1 MKKNKLIFLLLGC
14 VILWSCTQPTN
25 IITQDDTVIK
35 LDTPKIEGIAY
46 PGVNYIYWSNVQ
58 NAFNG
63 YDLRVY
69 RIDDGKNILIES
81 ESKHFPKNTTYYKD
95 TNISDGEKK
104 RYEVV
109 ASGDQKG
116 RAVFYSES
124 SAGDVTLTGIVPSL
138 STKPL
143 DFEEY
148 EKNYNADDITN
159 NKLSSSNISLVKD
172 EKLGFYRVS
181 FPVKPY
187 LKYKVFADYGNT
199 YEIYG
204 VHDVFVGEYSDI
216 SAPLNSTA
224 TISGVADHSGTYKI
238 TIEVTSANGKYIG
251 FNEIKS
257 FSTIEFETLELLD
270 DTFEYEISFDE
281 NNNRQIT
288 WNANKYK
295 DGSYVPTYDYYFY
308 YTEFGKKE
316 YNLYPGNVSTISGGI
331 TNTSPKYTM
340 KFVFPDESKMYSFI
354 VIISNGSKI
363 KFMGEMNGEI
373 YEQQIVSADLS
384 LVGRYVSEN
393 TIKLSWNPAKYTN
406 DSVVPLSQY
415 TVYAKEKGADDSEY
429 KQVVTEIKEK
439 TDINGV
445 SSVYTEISVENNK
458 VSYDYLVTY
467 TESAKI
473 YQAKCN
479 VGIFSKNI
487 LSADLSLVGQY
498 VSENTIKLSWNPAK
512 YTNDSVVPL
521 SQYTVYAKE
530 KGADDSEYKQV
541 VTEIKYTRNNSGIY
555 AEVEIVNNNVSYDF
569 LVSYM
574 NNNFIYQSRTRVPV
588 YNKDTVQISNNII
601 NFNWIAADTD
611 ELANDLEVIVAL
623 DENQKLSSIKYETS
637 SNEEE
642 AILLAENGK
651 ALEFEK
657 GYTYYVFTLKNVG
670 DTTNCYTAID
680 VVVSEEGKIDN
691 YVSKAI
697 KYNAITNPVTVSDI
711 KINCNNNDNMLDDV
725 SFYVSANNINQKIT
739 IKYAVSQSQST
750 ALKLL
755 ETSKVETLVTDL
767 SGYKFYEFDAN
778 KYAVLRNIPTG
789 NYFAVKIIV
798 SETGKSDYEIE
809 KVSNNCSAIGDNVT
823 SPATINVSW
832 KALDSEESIANDLH
846 AIIETEINQTIS
858 GISYATATKEEY
870 AADSS
875 ILNNRLD
882 SKDAINVGLN
892 NIYELYRTEDKIVY
906 EFIKKD
912 FDVGT
917 YLILKVTTS
926 ENAKLDCQETKVT
939 ESPVIENIV
948 EILDTAQPVIS
959 DNLKF
964 TSANFDS
971 NFNDIYLSDID
982 FRIDVSQKIESI
994 TYVYAETIEK
1004 AKELLISTSSEVQ
1017 NVWIPQ
1023 EYYLET
1029 SVQDGVSKL
1038 TKLYKPWETI
1048 WNVPAGNYV
1057 VLAVKVSQPGYN
1069 SVIKYVYTEA
1079 YYNDDAGYNVPA
1091 VATQREITSPVVFEV
1106 DDNKNYE
1113 YVKLVLQ
1120 ENYPYD
1126 SQSNY
1131 EYTLQRTLEKYY
1143 QEDNPIW
1150 EDISLDTT
1158 VYYGSG
1164 YEFYYADIPVG
1175 SNVYRLTKT
1184 RIATGESVVL
1194 DRKVVVSYYVDA
1206 PAITIGSYENGN
1218 IVINSTELIDNRY
1231 DRIDKYD
1238 YSLELVLP
1246 NGLVEKENCSWTVD
1260 SEYFD
1265 DNYTQYKLNAT
1276 ITDFD
1281 AIISKYNLFDFWG
1294 NPLNINVRLTKTR
1307 TIDTNYY
1314 DSESTNFYA
1323 SKGISATVDN
1333 SIPTLELTATGNY
1346 FAATNGFDSY
1356 TWYVNGTE
1364 YIADGFNVTIPVYN
1378 FSYGQN
1384 TVMVVA
1390 KKGNITTSAS
1400 VDYIKNR

>member
-1 MKKNKLIFLLLGC
+1 MKKNKLIFFVVGC
-14 VILWSCTQPTN
+14 VLLWSCTQPTN

-109 ASGDQKG
+109 ASGDQQG
-116 RAVFYSES
+116 RAVYYSES

-143 DFEEY
+143 DFEKY
-148 EKNYNADDITN
+148 EKDYNADDITN

-172 EKLGFYRVS
+172 EKFGFYRVS

-204 VHDVFVGEYSDI
+204 VHDVFVDEYSDI

-238 TIEVTSANGKYIG
+238 TIEVTSVNGKYIG
-251 FNEIKS
+251 FNEIES
-257 FSTIEFETLELLD
+257 SSTIEFETLELLD
-270 DTFEYEISFDE
+270 DTFEYEISFNE
-281 NNNRQIT
+281 NKERQIT
-288 WNANKYK
+288 WDINKYK
-295 DGSYVPTYDYYFY
+295 DGSYVSSSDYKFY
-308 YTEFGKKE
+308 ISEFGKRDYSE
-316 YNLYPGNVSTISGGI
+316 YKGTISLVPDEI
-331 TNTSPKYTM
+331 TNTSKKYTM
-340 KFVFPDESKMYSFI
+340 PFVFPDENKMYSFI
-354 VIISNGSKI
+354 VIISKNNKLAFSEEI
-363 KFMGEMNGEI
+363 KGDI

-384 LVGRYVSEN
+384 LVGQYVSEN
-393 TIKLSWNPAKYTN
+393 IIKLSWNPAKYTN
-406 DSVVPLSQY
+406 DSEVPLSQY

-429 KQVVTEIKEK
+429 KQVE
-439 TDINGV
+439 
-445 SSVYTEISVENNK
+445 
-458 VSYDYLVTY
+458 
-467 TESAKI
+467 
-473 YQAKCN
+473 
-479 VGIFSKNI
+479 
-487 LSADLSLVGQY
+487 
-498 VSENTIKLSWNPAK
+498 
-512 YTNDSVVPL
+512 
-521 SQYTVYAKE
+521 
-530 KGADDSEYKQV
+530 
-541 VTEIKYTRNNSGIY
+541 TEIKYTRNNSGIY

-569 LVSYM
+569 LVSYI
-574 NNNFIYQSRTRVPV
+574 NNNFIYQSITRVPV

-623 DENQKLSSIKYETS
+623 DENQELSSIKYETS

-697 KYNAITNPVTVSDI
+697 KYNAITNSVTVSDI
-711 KINCNNNDNMLDDV
+711 KINCNNNDNMSDDV

-739 IKYAVSQSQST
+739 IKYAVSQSKST

-755 ETSKVETLVTDL
+755 ETSKVETLVTGL

-832 KALDSEESIANDLH
+832 KALDSEDSIANDLH
-846 AIIETEINQTIS
+846 AIIETKINQTIS

-870 AADSS
+870 DADSS

-882 SKDAINVGLN
+882 SKDAINVELN

-926 ENAKLDCQETKVT
+926 ENAKLDNDGTKT
-939 ESPVIENIV
+939 TSTPVIENIV

-964 TSANFDS
+964 TSAHYDS

-1004 AKELLISTSSEVQ
+1004 AKELLISTSYKVQ

-1029 SVQDGVSKL
+1029 SVQNGIAKL
-1038 TKLYKPWETI
+1038 TKRYDLGTI
-1048 WNVPAGNYV
+1048 WDVPAGNYV

-1079 YYNDDAGYNVPA
+1079 YYNDYAGYDVPA

-1150 EDISLDTT
+1150 EDINLDST
-1158 VYYGSG
+1158 VVYDWG
-1164 YEFYYADIPVG
+1164 YEFYYTDIPVG
-1175 SNVYRLTKT
+1175 SYVYRLTKT
-1184 RIATGESVVL
+1184 RIATGESAVF
-1194 DRKVVVSYYVDA
+1194 DRKVVVSYHVDA

-1218 IVINSTELIDNRY
+1218 IVINSTEVIDNRY
-1231 DRIDKYD
+1231 DRIDKYE

-1246 NGLVEKENCSWTVD
+1246 NGLVEKENCSWTPD
-1260 SEYFD
+1260 YEYFD
-1265 DNYTQYKLNAT
+1265 ENYTQYKLNAI
-1276 ITDFD
+1276 ITNLD
-1281 AIISKYNLFDFWG
+1281 AIISKYNLYDWG

-1356 TWYVNGTE
+1356 TWYVNGNYYSTDYE
-1364 YIADGFNVTIPVYN
+1364 STTINDSY
-1378 FSYGQN
+1378 FDYGQN

-1400 VDYIKNR
+1400 VDYIKRR

>member
-429 KQVVTEIKEK
+429 KQVVTEIK
-439 TDINGV
+439 
-445 SSVYTEISVENNK
+445 
-458 VSYDYLVTY
+458 
-467 TESAKI
+467 
-473 YQAKCN
+473 
-479 VGIFSKNI
+479 
-487 LSADLSLVGQY
+487 
-498 VSENTIKLSWNPAK
+498 
-512 YTNDSVVPL
+512 
-521 SQYTVYAKE
+521 
-530 KGADDSEYKQV
+530 
-541 VTEIKYTRNNSGIY
+541 YTRNNSGIY

-623 DENQKLSSIKYETS
+623 DENQELSSIRYETS

-875 ILNNRLD
+875 ILNNRLN
-882 SKDAINVGLN
+882 SKGAINVEIY

-912 FDVGT
+912 FDIGT

>member
-14 VILWSCTQPTN
+14 VILWSCEQPTN

-46 PGVNYIYWSNVQ
+46 PGVNYIYWGNVQ

-95 TNISDGEKK
+95 TNISNGEKK

-124 SAGDVTLTGIVPSL
+124 SVGAVTLTGIVPSL

-143 DFEEY
+143 DFEKY

-172 EKLGFYRVS
+172 EKSGFYRVY

-199 YEIYG
+199 YEIDG

-224 TISGVADHSGTYKI
+224 TVSGVADHSGTCKI

-251 FNEIKS
+251 FNEIES
-257 FSTIEFETLELLD
+257 SST
-270 DTFEYEISFDE
+270 
-281 NNNRQIT
+281 
-288 WNANKYK
+288 
-295 DGSYVPTYDYYFY
+295 
-308 YTEFGKKE
+308 
-316 YNLYPGNVSTISGGI
+316 
-331 TNTSPKYTM
+331 
-340 KFVFPDESKMYSFI
+340 
-354 VIISNGSKI
+354 
-363 KFMGEMNGEI
+363 
-373 YEQQIVSADLS
+373 
-384 LVGRYVSEN
+384 
-393 TIKLSWNPAKYTN
+393 
-406 DSVVPLSQY
+406 
-415 TVYAKEKGADDSEY
+415 
-429 KQVVTEIKEK
+429 
-439 TDINGV
+439 
-445 SSVYTEISVENNK
+445 
-458 VSYDYLVTY
+458 
-467 TESAKI
+467 
-473 YQAKCN
+473 
-479 VGIFSKNI
+479 
-487 LSADLSLVGQY
+487 
-498 VSENTIKLSWNPAK
+498 
-512 YTNDSVVPL
+512 
-521 SQYTVYAKE
+521 
-530 KGADDSEYKQV
+530 
-541 VTEIKYTRNNSGIY
+541 
-555 AEVEIVNNNVSYDF
+555 
-569 LVSYM
+569 
-574 NNNFIYQSRTRVPV
+574 
-588 YNKDTVQISNNII
+588 QISNNII

-637 SNEEE
+637 SNEKE

-670 DTTNCYTAID
+670 DTTNCYTAIG

-697 KYNAITNPVTVSDI
+697 KYNAITNSVTVSDI
-711 KINCNNNDNMLDDV
+711 KINCNNSDNMSDDV

-870 AADSS
+870 DEDSS

-882 SKDAINVGLN
+882 SKDAINVELN

-926 ENAKLDCQETKVT
+926 ENAKLDNYGTKT
-939 ESPVIENIV
+939 TSTPVIENIV

-959 DNLKF
+959 GNLKF
-964 TSANFDS
+964 MANEYDS
-971 NFNDIYLSDID
+971 NFNDIDLSNID

-994 TYVYAETIEK
+994 TYAYAETIEK
-1004 AKELLISTSSEVQ
+1004 AKELLISTSYEVR

-1038 TKLYKPWETI
+1038 TKLYKSGELI
-1048 WNVPAGNYV
+1048 RNVPAGNYV

-1079 YYNDDAGYNVPA
+1079 YYNDNAGYDVPA

-1150 EDISLDTT
+1150 EDISLDST
-1158 VYYGSG
+1158 VVYDLR
-1164 YEFYYADIPVG
+1164 YEFYYTDIPVG
-1175 SNVYRLTKT
+1175 SYVYRLTKT
-1184 RIATGESVVL
+1184 RIATGESAVF

-1206 PAITIGSYENGN
+1206 PAIKIGSYKNGN
-1218 IVINSTELIDNRY
+1218 IVINSTEVIDNRY

-1281 AIISKYNLFDFWG
+1281 AITSKYNLYDLE

-1307 TIDTNYY
+1307 TIDTNKT

-1333 SIPTLELTATGNY
+1333 SIPTLELTATGND
-1346 FAATNGFDSY
+1346 FNATYGFDSY
-1356 TWYVNGTE
+1356 TWYVNGNHYSTD
-1364 YIADGFNVTIPVYN
+1364 YTSTTKTIDDSY
-1378 FSYGQN
+1378 FGYGQN

-1400 VDYIKNR
+1400 VDYIKNKK